1 MNRTATEVA
10 EIVQDAFRRAGLRP
24 PFRCLPRWHILAL
37 LCSIDRDAYALVTSL
52 PVDDQR
58 AALSELRACDLL
70 AAALPR
76 VLDLEEDLP

>member
-1 MNRTATEVA
+1 MSRSATEIA
-10 EIVQDAFRRAGLRP
+10 ELVQGAFRRAGLRP

-37 LCSIDRDAYALVTSL
+37 LHGVDRDVYGLVASL
-52 PVDDQR
+52 PVEEQR

-76 VLDLEEDLP
+76 VLDPEEDLP

>member
-1 MNRTATEVA
+1 MSRSSTEVA
-10 EIVQDAFRRAGLRP
+10 ELVQGAFRRAGLRP

-37 LCSIDRDAYALVTSL
+37 LHGVDREAYGLITSL

-70 AAALPR
+70 SAALPS
-76 VLDLEEDLP
+76 VLDPEEDRP